1 MLGGGRSG
9 KKEKNMN
16 DKKTPND
23 YPQVKFRPGTGSN
36 LESALIERV
45 ELQSDSTFSQVAK
58 RDLER
63 YYAGLPSAL
72 PSFSER
78 EAIWLVDAFNGSRN
92 VNPDRIYLEVL
103 AFFEED
109 LTPEQKKLVN
119 FLRNLPTYASVAVL
133 DAVERYW
140 QGGYSKTPEQSQR
153 RLREV
158 GLVK

>member
-1 MLGGGRSG
+1 M
-9 KKEKNMN
+9 

-45 ELQSDSTFSQVAK
+45 ESQSDSAFSQAAK

-72 PSFSER
+72 PSFSEQ
-78 EAIWLVDAFNGSRN
+78 EAVWLVDAFNGSHN
-92 VNPDRIYLEVL
+92 VNPERVYLEIL

-119 FLRNLPTYASVAVL
+119 FLRNLPIYASVAVL
-133 DAVERYW
+133 DAVERFWRGPYHKEE
-140 QGGYSKTPEQSQR
+140 SEVQR
-153 RLREV
+153 RLGEV